1 MHYAVYAKAVCIPAH
16 MRFWR
21 GGRVGEAKEIDDFES
36 GEDQIYFKG
45 FKKHK
50 KDETGED
57 EMYFDAFD

>member
-1 MHYAVYAKAVCIPAH
+1 

-57 EMYFDAFD
+57 EMYFDAFV